1 METPSKLDVLLI
13 QAPCVRWTF
22 LVPAGIAC
30 LVGFLRSNGYKADA
44 IDGDMTYKKHLPLYR
59 LLVGL
64 HRLLISS
71 SKPFHRKK
79 NNSQNQQTYGFS
91 TEQGSPQNTSPVCT
105 PGGMITPPR
114 NPIKG
119 FFGLGFS
126 MIRGAFYMVE
136 RSLKGWAESSVYEPD
151 LRVEQVLA
159 SFDTGYPAQ
168 EKRLERALGKQ
179 ITDANADIVGISI
192 QYPDQMLLG
201 LILAKLAKKINPNC
215 YVVLGGPQITA
226 QIEQFTAPGP
236 LVKYVDGVMVHE
248 TEVGLRELI
257 EARRDNAAL
266 NKVSNLYFKDGE
278 SFTASERVDYQLP
291 VAEYAIPDFS
301 GFNLSD
307 YGYGL
312 PIRSLR
318 GCYYNKCTFCTYPVT
333 GGQYA
338 FTSADF
344 VVNNMIALQEK
355 YQVSTF
361 EIIDSSLPA
370 KYLRQISQ
378 AIIDRGLNVKWYT
391 RANVQKDFKD
401 AELVQLMAKAGC
413 IALYLGVESGS
424 DRIVNMMKKMQPGKD
439 ASLEII
445 ESLYNNGVQ
454 PAVYSMFG
462 YPTETK
468 EEMEESVE
476 FFMMLNRR
484 FRIGVKNANQFNLV
498 TDSPMFYDPEPYGII
513 NIRGSVNAAQGYGFE
528 YDVTRGMTPPEAA
541 KLCRKAGIFFR
552 HPFLAKAH
560 KKVYGRTL

>member
-1 METPSKLDVLLI
+1 M
-13 QAPCVRWTF
+13 
-22 LVPAGIAC
+22 
-30 LVGFLRSNGYKADA
+30 
-44 IDGDMTYKKHLPLYR
+44 
-59 LLVGL
+59 
-64 HRLLISS
+64 LISS

-79 NNSQNQQTYGFS
+79 NNFQDQQTFGFS
-91 TEQGSPQNTSPVCT
+91 TKQGSPQNTSPVCT
-105 PGGMITPPR
+105 PGGMIPLPQ

-119 FFGLGFS
+119 LLGFGFS
-126 MIRGAFYMVE
+126 TIRGAFYMVE

-159 SFDTGYPAQ
+159 SFDTEYPAQ

-257 EARRDNAAL
+257 EARRDGAAL
-266 NKVSNLYFKDGE
+266 DEVSNLYFKDGD
-278 SFTASERVDYQLP
+278 SFAASNRVNYQLP
-291 VAEYAIPDFS
+291 VSEYAIPDFS

-344 VVNNMIALQEK
+344 VINNMVELQQK

-424 DRIVNMMKKMQPGKD
+424 DRIVNMMKKMQPGK
-439 ASLEII
+439 ATSLEII

-476 FFMMLNRR
+476 FFMMLNKR

-498 TDSPMFYDPEPYGII
+498 TDSPMFHDPEPYGII

-528 YDVTRGMTPPEAA
+528 YDVTRGMTPSEAT
-541 KLCRKAGIFFR
+541 KLCRKAGMFFR